1 MTSDKSNILYDT
13 SSIYFLD
20 DGKINEL
27 KDIALKHPLKRSR
40 VCLHK
45 SEQSLVH
52 EMVIVAHSSSY
63 LEPHRHP
70 KNKPE
75 SYHVLE
81 GELKVNIFDDDGDL
95 IKEEKLFA
103 NKHPRMY
110 RIHGQVWHQPVPQS
124 EWVVYH
130 EVATGPFVKDE
141 DVIYMK

>member
-1 MTSDKSNILYDT
+1 MTSDKSIILYDT

-81 GELKVNIFDDDGDL
+81 GELKVNIFDDDGNL

-110 RIHGQVWHQPVPQS
+110 RIHGQVWHQPVSLS

-130 EVATGPFVKDE
+130 EVATGPFVKE
-141 DVIYMK
+141 IDVEYL

>member
-81 GELKVNIFDDDGDL
+81 GELKVNIFDDDGNL

-110 RIHGQVWHQPVPQS
+110 RIHGQVWHQPVSLS

-130 EVATGPFVKDE
+130 EVATGPFVKE
-141 DVIYMK
+141 IDVEYL